1 MQLGCSTW
9 GMPRVPI
16 DEALGSIRRI
26 GYTAVELTV
35 LPGYTA
41 DLDTLDAAARRHLR
55 TKLDALGLDLPAIAG
70 HANLLADD
78 ASASSEARRRLR
90 AAVDLAVDLAGDSS
104 PPALNT
110 TAGGTPER
118 WAELRGRLVDR
129 LGELVGYAAE
139 RGVVVAIEPHAG
151 AALDRSERALW
162 LLRAID
168 SPWLR
173 LNFDHSHFE
182 AAGVPM
188 TETVP
193 ALAPHSV
200 HAHVKDVRGRAPQ
213 HEFLIPG
220 ESDFDY
226 PAFLR
231 LLRDAGYA
239 GAITVEISV
248 MVQRRTGYDPIAA
261 VEKAYGTLDAAFR
274 AAGIP
279 R

>member
-9 GMPRVPI
+9 GMPRVPT
-16 DEALGSIRRI
+16 DEALEAIARI
-26 GYTAVELTV
+26 GYNAVELTV
-35 LPGYTA
+35 LPGYSA
-41 DLDTLDAAARRHLR
+41 DLDALDAAARRQVRARL
-55 TKLDALGLDLPAIAG
+55 TSLGLALPAIAG
-70 HANLLADD
+70 HSNLLADD
-78 ASASSEARRRLR
+78 PTAARQAADRLR
-90 AAVDLAVDLAGDSS
+90 AAVDLCVDLAGSEG
-104 PPALNT
+104 PAALNT

-118 WAELRGRLVDR
+118 WEELRARLVDR
-129 LGELVGYAAE
+129 VGDLAEYAAE
-139 RGVVVAIEPHAG
+139 RGVVVAIEPHFG
-151 AALDRSERALW
+151 AALDRPERALW
-162 LLRAID
+162 LLHAID

-173 LNFDHSHFE
+173 LNLDHSHFE
-182 AAGVPM
+182 AAGLPM

-200 HAHVKDVRGRAPQ
+200 HTHVKDVRGRAPD

-226 PAFLR
+226 AAFLQ
-231 LLRDAGYA
+231 LLRDAGYD

-248 MVQRRTGYDPIAA
+248 MVQRRPGYDPITAIA
-261 VEKAYGTLDAAFR
+261 QAYTTLDTAFR

>member
-16 DEALGSIRRI
+16 DEALAAIARI

-35 LPGYTA
+35 LPGYST
-41 DLDTLDAAARRHLR
+41 DLDLLDGAARHRLR
-55 TKLDALGLDLPAIAG
+55 ARLDELGLQLPAIAA

-78 ASASSEARRRLR
+78 PSAYGQAARRLR
-90 AAVDLAVDLAGDSS
+90 AAVDLAVDLAAGGR
-104 PPALNT
+104 PAALNT
-110 TAGGTPER
+110 TAGGTPEC
-118 WAELRGRLVDR
+118 WEALREPLVDR
-129 LGELVGYAAE
+129 LGELVEYAAQ
-139 RGVVVAIEPHAG
+139 RSVVVAIEPHVG
-151 AALDRSERALW
+151 AALDRPERALW

-182 AAGVPM
+182 AAGLPM

-200 HAHVKDVRGRAPQ
+200 HTHVKDVRGRAPQ

-226 PAFLR
+226 AGFLR
-231 LLRDAGYA
+231 LLRTAGYD

-248 MVQRRTGYDPIAA
+248 MVQRRAGYDPIAA
-261 VEKAYGTLDAAFR
+261 ITHAYAALDSAFL
-274 AAGIP
+274 AAGIS

>member
-1 MQLGCSTW
+1 
-9 GMPRVPI
+9 MPRVPI
-16 DEALGSIRRI
+16 DEALMAIARI

-35 LPGYTA
+35 LPGYSS
-41 DLDTLDAAARRHLR
+41 DLDLLDGAARQRLR
-55 TKLDALGLDLPAIAG
+55 ARLCELGLSPPAIAG

-78 ASASSEARRRLR
+78 ASAYRQAASRLR
-90 AAVDLAVDLAGDSS
+90 AAADLADDLTDGEP

-110 TAGGTPER
+110 TAGGSPER
-118 WAELRGRLVDR
+118 WDELRERLVDR
-129 LGELVGYAAE
+129 LGELVAYAAQ
-139 RGVVVAIEPHAG
+139 RGVVVAIEPHVG
-151 AALDRSERALW
+151 AALDRPERALW

-182 AAGVPM
+182 AVGLPM

-193 ALAPHSV
+193 ALAPHAV
-200 HAHVKDVRGRAPQ
+200 HTHVKDVGGRAPQ

-226 PAFLR
+226 PGFLR
-231 LLRDAGYA
+231 LLRAAGYD

-248 MVQRRTGYDPIAA
+248 MVQRRAEYAPVAA
-261 VEKAYGTLDAAFR
+261 ISQAYATLESAFR
-274 AAGIP
+274 AAGIS